1 MYEALQRAHLH
12 CRIHKCLNWAEDQ
25 WLRGHID
32 WFLTLF
38 HNPFGSVL
46 EAAFL
51 GGSGYSEVGFLKSQI
66 PGRFARPP
74 FLIHCGAT
82 SEKLAEPMKPVS
94 FYAITSSFL
103 SDLSK
108 FEDILELFASFNC
121 FSF

>member
-51 GGSGYSEVGFLKSQI
+51 GGSGYSKWVSSSHKSQGDLQD
-66 PGRFARPP
+66 P
-74 FLIHCGAT
+74 
-82 SEKLAEPMKPVS
+82 
-94 FYAITSSFL
+94 L
-103 SDLSK
+103 S
-108 FEDILELFASFNC
+108 
-121 FSF
+121 